1 MKRINLVAVVAITL
15 IVLVFA
21 YSQSTLQ
28 SPQTRATAIQT
39 VESQRQTAAATA
51 RITIEREVGTQ
62 QRINRYF
69 HGEVVS
75 KLKNCW
81 SNVQGKGMITLKYT
95 FTKTGA
101 RWTFSRLGADRS
113 TLPRGQDSV
122 AEKCMLDAVHGT
134 SFQVDGGESTQNTF
148 VLSWTWPVPF
158 PANALQLT
166 SAMFAAKPSGGGS
179 GGGGCDGH
187 GAAAKCYACKVT
199 AVQDLACETVCV
211 GYENCSIT
219 YQRGGSKTCGGSS
232 ACASGGPFGV
242 VGGSRVIY

>member
-69 HGEVVS
+69 HGDVVP

-81 SNVQGKGMITLKYT
+81 SNVQGKGTIAVKYT
-95 FTKTGA
+95 FTRARG
-101 RWTFSRLGADRS
+101 RWTFSRLAADQS
-113 TLPRGQDSV
+113 TLSRGQDSV
-122 AEKCMLDAVHGT
+122 AEKCMLDAARGT
-134 SFQVDGGESTQNTF
+134 SFPVDEGESTQNTF
-148 VLSWTWPVPF
+148 VLNWTWPVPF
-158 PANALQLT
+158 PENDQQLT
-166 SAMFAAKPSGGGS
+166 AAMFAAKPSGGGS

-199 AVQDLACETVCV
+199 KTQDLTCQTVCV
-211 GYENCSIT
+211 GYEECTISH
-219 YQRGGSKTCGGSS
+219 QRGGGMVCGGQN
-232 ACASGGPFGV
+232 ACASGGPFDV